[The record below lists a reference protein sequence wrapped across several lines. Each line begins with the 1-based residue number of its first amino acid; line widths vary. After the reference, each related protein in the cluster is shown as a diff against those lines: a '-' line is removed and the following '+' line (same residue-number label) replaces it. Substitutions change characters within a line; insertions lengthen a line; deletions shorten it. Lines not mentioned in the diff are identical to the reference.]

1 VARTEPEAS
10 APLEARSDRGRGERG
25 SADRADER
33 SPRGERPTKGDRAP
47 RASADRPAKA
57 RTREKRPA
65 AIAAPTWWPRLRQLT
80 YLGGMLGSAYTSVA
94 LASYSSTDSGFIKT
108 NSGKVANAAGPFGAG
123 LADVLLEV
131 FGYGA
136 ALVPLLGVAFGLK
149 LAGRTLGGMVR
160 VSAGVILAWA
170 LLCVGALV
178 APAVPDAIA
187 PGGVVGQASVD
198 ALTSVVG
205 PAGSWIT
212 LAGVMI
218 FTGTFVAQVDWER
231 VAAGIVGFFEG
242 LVPRIGAAGAA
253 VGRSAVGGMRSGASA
268 VAGKVKSLS
277 TPRKPTRV
285 ARGEEEEEGDEEYDF
300 AFEDRSDPSGDEE
313 WEEEDEDDEE
323 LDEDS
328 EEEESDP
335 RPARRPA
342 REEPEPADRPSDRTR
357 PVDRSLAEVEWEHT
371 EAPKGALTR
380 PAPLINEPIE
390 PTPSALPPGHPV
402 APPPA
407 AARPPRKAAPELP
420 PKTIALNPNLL
431 VSGGADD
438 GGAVVQRPDRAAF
451 ELPHLG
457 LLDEHPRDVAEVNEI
472 ELRATGDI
480 LEQKLNDFGI
490 SGEISAIRPGPVITT
505 FEYLPAAGIKL
516 SRITALE
523 DDIAMALKALSVRIV
538 APIPGKGVVGFEVP
552 NKKRQTVWARDILAS
567 ETFRKM
573 KFILPMALGKNVEGK
588 PEIADLAKAPHLLVA
603 GTTGSG
609 KSVGVN
615 AMLLSMLYTRTP
627 EELRL
632 ILIDPK
638 MLEFELYQDIPHLL
652 HPVVTDAKLASA
664 ALKWACDE
672 MDERYRAMARWKA
685 RNIEGF
691 NERVTLELE
700 NWTPAKA
707 RQYAPSDWPEHEP
720 IPRPKKLPY
729 IVIVIDELADLMMV
743 AAKDVEVSIARLAQ
757 KARAAGIHLI
767 VATQRPE
774 KTVVTG
780 IIKANLPSRIAF
792 QVRSKLDGRIVL
804 DQGGAETLLGKG
816 DMLFLPPSSSDL
828 ARIHGPFVGDEEV
841 RRVTDFLRAQGAP
854 EYEADIRVDEEGAG
868 DQALSEEDYDPLYD
882 LAVAYVTQLGKASTS
897 MVQREFKIGYNRA
910 ARILE
915 VMEKEGVVG
924 PADGARPR
932 EVLVPGAR

>member
-1 VARTEPEAS
+1 
-10 APLEARSDRGRGERG
+10 
-25 SADRADER
+25 
-33 SPRGERPTKGDRAP
+33 
-47 RASADRPAKA
+47 
-57 RTREKRPA
+57 
-65 AIAAPTWWPRLRQLT
+65 
-80 YLGGMLGSAYTSVA
+80 MLGSAYTSVA

-402 APPPA
+402 APAPA
-407 AARPPRKAAPELP
+407 ARSSPAVQPAPRKETQHAQARQHHEKVDSQSGPSAAHHAHARKACASKGQSVRQRHFDQQGPRLQPGHQARMAQTLVERAIQ
-420 PKTIALNPNLL
+420 PKQQRRHQGHRQYTQI
-431 VSGGADD
+431 GADIRPKFFGYF
-438 GGAVVQRPDRAAF
+438 GGPQPQVRKPQSTDANHRCTARDVERLSDR
-451 ELPHLG
+451 LPHL
-457 LLDEHPRDVAEVNEI
+457 RF
-472 ELRATGDI
+472 ATTPMP
-480 LEQKLNDFGI
+480 FG
-490 SGEISAIRPGPVITT
+490 
-505 FEYLPAAGIKL
+505 
-516 SRITALE
+516 
-523 DDIAMALKALSVRIV
+523 
-538 APIPGKGVVGFEVP
+538 P
-552 NKKRQTVWARDILAS
+552 N
-567 ETFRKM
+567 
-573 KFILPMALGKNVEGK
+573 G
-588 PEIADLAKAPHLLVA
+588 
-603 GTTGSG
+603 
-609 KSVGVN
+609 
-615 AMLLSMLYTRTP
+615 
-627 EELRL
+627 
-632 ILIDPK
+632 
-638 MLEFELYQDIPHLL
+638 
-652 HPVVTDAKLASA
+652 
-664 ALKWACDE
+664 
-672 MDERYRAMARWKA
+672 
-685 RNIEGF
+685 
-691 NERVTLELE
+691 
-700 NWTPAKA
+700 
-707 RQYAPSDWPEHEP
+707 
-720 IPRPKKLPY
+720 
-729 IVIVIDELADLMMV
+729 
-743 AAKDVEVSIARLAQ
+743 
-757 KARAAGIHLI
+757 
-767 VATQRPE
+767 
-774 KTVVTG
+774 
-780 IIKANLPSRIAF
+780 
-792 QVRSKLDGRIVL
+792 
-804 DQGGAETLLGKG
+804 
-816 DMLFLPPSSSDL
+816 
-828 ARIHGPFVGDEEV
+828 
-841 RRVTDFLRAQGAP
+841 
-854 EYEADIRVDEEGAG
+854 
-868 DQALSEEDYDPLYD
+868 
-882 LAVAYVTQLGKASTS
+882 
-897 MVQREFKIGYNRA
+897 
-910 ARILE
+910 
-915 VMEKEGVVG
+915 
-924 PADGARPR
+924 
-932 EVLVPGAR
+932 